1 VGISLNNSLER
12 SAIID
17 DIKFAFSSRTIIV
30 ILAISHLV
38 RLVFHF
44 FVLPNSPSGFGPD
57 EGTYAAL
64 AKHVA
69 QGLPVEE
76 FPSYGANLYNSAK
89 SIMLPSALLV
99 ELGIDEL
106 SSVRTIASI
115 YGLASSLVLVLC
127 FLAVL
132 KLSSQVFDKPDT
144 VFDRKFLTL
153 LLVFTFFPSN
163 FVWSTIGLRESG
175 SQFWLMTT
183 FYLILK
189 LLDSTRR
196 DLLKFTGLCSLSLT
210 LAYGTRPE
218 TALVFSV
225 IALVTSIVLLV
236 KFRKVFPLITI
247 LLGVFA
253 GQAFTTT
260 PVTLAEESL
269 GAFQIVEQGLNQ
281 SFTPKP
287 VESNQSATPKPVE
300 SNQSATP
307 KPVESN
313 QSATPKPVESNQS
326 ATPKPVESNQ
336 SATPKPVESNRSA
349 TPKPVESNQ
358 SATPKPVESNQSA
371 TPKPVE
377 SNQSATP
384 KPVESLVGKRNE
396 SVSANCTQEN
406 QIIQFEG
413 QTFRCKTSKSYQVEE
428 RDLTKNLE
436 QQILTAQILEYKRNV
451 NALEAQ
457 SALPYSTCQNLSR
470 DILTLI
476 ECNLKELPYRLFAFL
491 FRPLIFFDQGSA
503 TLNFA
508 ALENL
513 GWMILVPLS
522 VLISLGRRENSVDR
536 FINLG
541 LTSYVLLFAS
551 AAALY
556 EGNLGTAFRHKSTIL
571 WPLIFILMLAPRIL
585 PK

>member
-326 ATPKPVESNQ
+326 ATPKPVES
-336 SATPKPVESNRSA
+336 
-349 TPKPVESNQ
+349 
-358 SATPKPVESNQSA
+358 
-371 TPKPVE
+371 
-377 SNQSATP
+377 
-384 KPVESLVGKRNE
+384 LVGKRNE

-585 PK
+585 PKLSRRTRTIS